1 MVFAPLDR
9 KDSRGGLLYR
19 LLYYELPRGHAKSTL
34 AAMEAIT
41 MAVMEPDYRIYL
53 CAGDQDQA
61 GIIFDILKGMVQRNP
76 RLGARLQA
84 WEMGGDSPRYGFRD

>member
-1 MVFAPLDR
+1 
-9 KDSRGGLLYR
+9 
-19 LLYYELPRGHAKSTL
+19 
-34 AAMEAIT
+34 

-76 RLGARLQA
+76 RLGRGFKLGK
-84 WEMGGDSPRYGFRD
+84 WGGDSPRYGFRD